1 MKYVV
6 SAKCPPPYC
15 PGIAYW
21 ERSVDPSNPGL
32 LFAAMKAEGLK
43 VPKDAG
49 PPPAQGWL
57 GIEWTENPIG
67 FIPDGHV
74 FEADVKPEYHFTEVG
89 PCGHR
94 IAERALTSLENAR
107 WFQSHGNILV
117 KHTYASRVVIGQAAL
132 IDCLAIIMHKRDM
145 DAFASEFATVQYKAH
160 EVKPEGNSINAKPVF
175 VYDPED
181 YDPQKRIPLADG
193 EFITVMRRHGLKPK
207 GTISEFD

>member
-1 MKYVV
+1 MNYVV
-6 SAKCPPPYC
+6 SSDQPPPYL
-15 PGIAYW
+15 GGVMYW
-21 ERSVDPSNPGL
+21 ERGGDPFNPGL
-32 LFAAMKAEGLK
+32 LAAALAAEGLNAGK
-43 VPKDAG
+43 VNS
-49 PPPAQGWL
+49 PPVAQGWMA
-57 GIEWTENPIG
+57 IEWGENPVG
-67 FIPDGHV
+67 FLPDGHV